1 MTVPGWRDWAFALKT
16 FGAAVLALYLALW
29 LELPRPYWAVG
40 TVYITSQVLA
50 GDTRSKALYRALGT
64 LVGAAMSVALVP
76 NLVNEPVVL
85 SLAIAAWVGFCLYFS
100 LLDRTPRSYVLML
113 AGYTAGII
121 SFPAVDAPGTIFDTA
136 VSRVEEITL
145 GIFCASLFS
154 IVIFPQSAEPVM
166 SARLDA
172 WIKSAREWVIQ
183 VVCRGHLGS
192 DSQSQRL
199 GLASD
204 AIAFDALTATL
215 RYELSGFRRSPE
227 ALATLRQHMLMFLPI
242 ASAMADR
249 VTVLE
254 RAGRLTPSLHA
265 LFADIASWL
274 RSDRIDPDRAER
286 LRRETKKLDPLL
298 NEKSSWADLIRASLL
313 ARLRD
318 FIDLRQDVRQLQ
330 QHLHSGARPPDPFAF
345 SYTGEA
351 RTIRHRDHGMALLS
365 AVGAFIAVMVNCAF
379 WIGTGWPD
387 GASAPMMAAIACSFF
402 AAFDDPAPYIIS
414 FGYAAVLGAIGA
426 AIYLFGVLPL
436 ATNFEMLIIA
446 LAPWLIICGVFMTN
460 LSIAPLARMS
470 AVNAATMIAIQNGAV
485 GEFAPFANST
495 IAVLFGIWSS
505 VVIIRLVR
513 SVGAAWSARRLER
526 INRKSLVDAARHG
539 GEDHGLELAALMLD
553 RVGLMAPRLK
563 ALPADDAEWIADV
576 LAEVRVGINIV
587 EIRRVRAELPP
598 RAARAVE
605 HVLANTA
612 RYFREPPHSPRIGP
626 LLLENIDRALQSLLH
641 EPESAAQR
649 TAILGLVGLRRAVF
663 PKAPDFCP
671 PRISSPQTGVAA

>member
-29 LELPRPYWAVG
+29 LDLPRPYWAVG

-76 NLVNEPVVL
+76 NLVNAPVLL

-113 AGYTAGII
+113 AGYTAAII
-121 SFPAVDAPGTIFDTA
+121 SFPSVDAPATIFDTA

-145 GIFCASLFS
+145 GIFCASLVS
-154 IVIFPQSAEPVM
+154 ILIVPQSAEPAM
-166 SARLDA
+166 AARLDA

-183 VVCRGHLGS
+183 VVCRVHPDP
-192 DSQSQRL
+192 DSQAQRL
-199 GLASD
+199 SLASE

-215 RYELSGFRRSPE
+215 RYELSGSRRSPE

-254 RAGRLTPSLHA
+254 RAGRLSASLHA

-274 RSDRIDPDRAER
+274 RSDSIDPDRAAR
-286 LRRETKKLDPLL
+286 LRRETERLDPPL
-298 NEKSSWADLIRASLL
+298 NENATWIDLVQASLL

-318 FIDLRQDVRQLQ
+318 FIDLRQDVRLLQ
-330 QHLHSGARPPDPFAF
+330 RHLRSGAPPPDPFAF
-345 SYTGEA
+345 SYTAEA
-351 RTIRHRDHGMALLS
+351 RAIRHRDHGMALLS
-365 AVGAFIAVMVNCAF
+365 AVGAFIAVIVNCAF

-402 AAFDDPAPYIIS
+402 AAFDDPAPYIVG

-426 AIYLFGVLPL
+426 AVYLFGILPL
-436 ATNFEMLIIA
+436 ATNFEMLILA
-446 LAPWLIICGVFMTN
+446 LAPWLIVCGVLMTN
-460 LSIAPLARMS
+460 VSTAPLARMS

-485 GEFAPFANST
+485 GEFTPFANST
-495 IAVLFGIWSS
+495 VAVLFGIWSS

-513 SVGAAWSARRLER
+513 SVGAAWSAYRLER
-526 INRKSLVDAARHG
+526 VNRESLVDAARHG
-539 GEDHGLELAALMLD
+539 GSNHGLELAALMLD

-563 ALPADDAEWIADV
+563 ALPPDDAEWIADV
-576 LAEVRVGINIV
+576 LAEVRVGINVV
-587 EIRRVRAELPP
+587 EIRRVRRELAP
-598 RAARAVE
+598 RPARAVE
-605 HVLANTA
+605 HALANTA

-626 LLLENIDRALQSLLH
+626 LLLRNIDHALKSLLR
-641 EPESAAQR
+641 EPENPAQR
-649 TAILGLVGLRRAVF
+649 TAVLGLVGLRRAVF
-663 PKAPDFCP
+663 PDAPDFAP
-671 PRISSPQTGVAA
+671 IGTSSPQKGIAA

>member
-29 LELPRPYWAVG
+29 LDLPRPYWAVG

-64 LVGAAMSVALVP
+64 LVGAAISVALVP
-76 NLVNEPVVL
+76 NLNNAPVVL
-85 SLAIAAWVGFCLYFS
+85 SLAIAAWVSFCLYFS

-145 GIFCASLFS
+145 GIFCASLVS
-154 IVIFPQSAEPVM
+154 IVVFPQSAEHVM

-172 WIKSAREWVIQ
+172 WIRSAREWVIQ
-183 VVCRGHLGS
+183 VVCRGHPGS

-204 AIAFDALTATL
+204 AIAFDALTTTL
-215 RYELSGFRRSPE
+215 RYELSGFRRSAE
-227 ALATLRQHMLMFLPI
+227 ALATLRQHMLMFLPL

-254 RAGRLTPSLHA
+254 RAGRLSPSLHA
-265 LFADIASWL
+265 LLADIASWL

-286 LRRETKKLDPLL
+286 LRRETERLEPPLDERTTWP
-298 NEKSSWADLIRASLL
+298 DLIQASLL

-318 FIDLRQDVRQLQ
+318 FIDLRQDVRLLQ
-330 QHLHSGARPPDPFAF
+330 QHLRSGTRPPDFFAF
-345 SYTGEA
+345 SYTAKA

-365 AVGAFIAVMVNCAF
+365 AVGAFIAVVVNCAF
-379 WIGTGWPD
+379 WISTGWPD

-402 AAFDDPAPYIIS
+402 AAFDDPAPYIVS

-436 ATNFEMLIIA
+436 ATNFEMLMLA
-446 LAPWLIICGVFMTN
+446 LAPWLIVCGVFMTQPDTAP
-460 LSIAPLARMS
+460 IARIA

-485 GEFAPFANST
+485 GEFALFANST

-505 VVIIRLVR
+505 VVIVRLVR
-513 SVGAAWSARRLER
+513 SVGAAWSAHRLER
-526 INRKSLVDAARHG
+526 LNRESLVDAARHG
-539 GEDHGLELAALMLD
+539 GANHGLELAALMLD

-563 ALPADDAEWIADV
+563 SLPPDDAEWIADF
-576 LAEVRVGINIV
+576 LSEVRVGIHVV
-587 EIRRVRAELPP
+587 EIRRVRRELPP
-598 RAARAVE
+598 RAARAIE

-626 LLLENIDRALQSLLH
+626 LLLDNIDNALRCLLR
-641 EPESAAQR
+641 EPENAAQR
-649 TAILGLVGLRRAVF
+649 TVILGLVGLRRAVF
-663 PKAPDFCP
+663 PKAQDFCP
-671 PRISSPQTGVAA
+671 PSVSSPQTGILA